1 MQRFDVKYDE
11 LIELI
16 KDIIGSLN
24 SEYRR
29 MSYTDDDE
37 YEKGFIDGF
46 GEATN
51 MVLNLIEETFLSE
64 YDKLIYG

>member
-16 KDIIGSLN
+16 KDIISSLDF
-24 SEYRR
+24 EYRR
-29 MSYTDDDE
+29 MSYTDDE

-46 GEATN
+46 GEAAN
-51 MVLNLIEETFLSE
+51 MVFNLIEETFLSE
-64 YDKLIYG
+64 YEKLIYD

>member
-16 KDIIGSLN
+16 KDIISSLDF
-24 SEYRR
+24 EYRR

-37 YEKGFIDGF
+37 YEKGFINGF
-46 GEATN
+46 REAAD

-64 YDKLIYG
+64 YEKLIYG